1 MIAILKDA
9 QSNGITESKKQELK
23 QLQNLLS
30 DKRPNINNEY
40 KIIETQDITSSFDE
54 LVISNKA
61 YAQKYNIDLTNPY
74 LKSLSNIDKTIITNE
89 LTEKFDL
96 LRLDKYDYAFA
107 TAVGIITG
115 IVDILLVGTA
125 TTDIEKQS
133 KLSKYT
139 DNIFNKAV
147 EKYAKLSGWDGPQDG
162 RDSTKSA
169 IAYLERMYKVNYD
182 QRYPN
187 DILKKVNGMSPKNH
201 HLLNFDHSPFGLVIG
216 ILDLLQGKATFYN
229 PKIGKIVRTD
239 TEKIEGVNS
248 IIEAS
253 KRWFGHMMSDI
264 AGSSGAKS
272 RGAGL
277 PSGMQSVLQTFN
289 FGKIPISSSSSAT
302 VGETIR
308 KMYERGFDLRF
319 SVTTAIPVI
328 ISEVLIRMYW
338 LFKQHFYY
346 GKDLDKCVPFG
357 KSRELQR
364 LLLISAFSFST
375 MDITHAIIKGVSQQN
390 PLVFLNTVNYIGL
403 ANFGFKLFVNFRL
416 EHEHNQKVKE
426 IMKTQI
432 KDEFD
437 KLINE
442 NNIFFNKIEVF

>member
-139 DNIFNKAV
+139 DNIF
-147 EKYAKLSGWDGPQDG
+147 
-162 RDSTKSA
+162 
-169 IAYLERMYKVNYD
+169 
-182 QRYPN
+182 
-187 DILKKVNGMSPKNH
+187 
-201 HLLNFDHSPFGLVIG
+201 
-216 ILDLLQGKATFYN
+216 
-229 PKIGKIVRTD
+229 
-239 TEKIEGVNS
+239 
-248 IIEAS
+248 
-253 KRWFGHMMSDI
+253 
-264 AGSSGAKS
+264 
-272 RGAGL
+272 
-277 PSGMQSVLQTFN
+277 
-289 FGKIPISSSSSAT
+289 
-302 VGETIR
+302 
-308 KMYERGFDLRF
+308 
-319 SVTTAIPVI
+319 
-328 ISEVLIRMYW
+328 
-338 LFKQHFYY
+338 
-346 GKDLDKCVPFG
+346 
-357 KSRELQR
+357 
-364 LLLISAFSFST
+364 
-375 MDITHAIIKGVSQQN
+375 
-390 PLVFLNTVNYIGL
+390 
-403 ANFGFKLFVNFRL
+403 
-416 EHEHNQKVKE
+416 
-426 IMKTQI
+426 
-432 KDEFD
+432 
-437 KLINE
+437 
-442 NNIFFNKIEVF
+442 